1 MPRDHDSEA
10 EHNPL
15 RMSAQGMSSSPNAR
29 KHKLSAAGNVFLW
42 GLIVWVA
49 TQVPGVLLL
58 KHNDWREDGLG
69 LDRRSAAWSSGRQY
83 RSELEDGLAI
93 LNQIEPRQVAYL
105 RSRGN
110 PILFIPCANWRRGYT
125 SNPEGVVHICQQYRS
140 DPVEIAAVL
149 SHEIVHLE
157 RHDPDTRP
165 SEHSFLR
172 RFLGYTEEQEAHWQS
187 LKTGS
192 RLWPKHHSMWNLLGW
207 QWFLEIYCRLWPTY
221 LALLELPMAIAF
233 GTYLDRR
240 RIV

>member
-1 MPRDHDSEA
+1 M
-10 EHNPL
+10 N
-15 RMSAQGMSSSPNAR
+15 SSPDAQ

-83 RSELEDGLAI
+83 SSELEEGLGI

-110 PILFIPCANWRRGYT
+110 PILFIPCANGRRGYT

-140 DPVEIAAVL
+140 DPAEIAAVL

-157 RHDPDTRP
+157 RRDPNTGP
-165 SEHSFLR
+165 SEHSSCAASSATQRSRKRIGRSKDRLA
-172 RFLGYTEEQEAHWQS
+172 TVAEAPLHMEPA
-187 LKTGS
+187 
-192 RLWPKHHSMWNLLGW
+192 RLAVVPGDLLAA
-207 QWFLEIYCRLWPTY
+207 
-221 LALLELPMAIAF
+221 LADLSGVP
-233 GTYLDRR
+233 
-240 RIV
+240 